1 MKKPGAELAFGFG
14 GLWTEFKGDRST
26 KSKSKPTLSEALSV
40 GIGCG
45 SPIDRSIRV
54 TSA

>member
-26 KSKSKPTLSEALSV
+26 KSKLSEALSV
-40 GIGCG
+40 GIGFG
-45 SPIDRSIRV
+45 SLIDRSIRV

>member
-26 KSKSKPTLSEALSV
+26 KSEPTLSEALSI
-40 GIGCG
+40 GIGFG
-45 SPIDRSIRV
+45 SLIDRSIRV

>member
-14 GLWTEFKGDRST
+14 GLWTEFKGDSGT
-26 KSKSKPTLSEALSV
+26 KSEPTLSEALSV
-40 GIGCG
+40 GIGFG
-45 SPIDRSIRV
+45 SLIDRSIRV